1 MANPIK
7 AIMVR
12 GDFTADEF
20 AQVVA
25 VLRRI
30 DTARPTAHLEITAID
45 VGGTTLED
53 AEAILRQS
61 LPDQE
66 GRETDWLA
74 FSAPLPRRWAD

>member
-30 DTARPTAHLEITAID
+30 DTARPTARLQVTAID
-45 VGGTTLED
+45 VGGTTILE
-53 AEAILRQS
+53 AEAILRQA

-66 GRETDWLA
+66 DRTTDWLS